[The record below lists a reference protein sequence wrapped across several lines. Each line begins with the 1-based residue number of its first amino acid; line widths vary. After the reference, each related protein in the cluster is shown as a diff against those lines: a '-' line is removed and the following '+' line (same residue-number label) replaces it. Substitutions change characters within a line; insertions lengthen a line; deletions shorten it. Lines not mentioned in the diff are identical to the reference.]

1 MFSNASQAVRQTSV
15 SPRAKARSGHDRLE
29 LLWAAASFVVLIL
42 CWDRASRLDERVSIP
57 RIRNAHVLQEEQVAR
72 TGITHPVT
80 EFE

>member
-1 MFSNASQAVRQTSV
+1 MFSNTSQSVRHPSI
-15 SPRAKARSGHDRLE
+15 SPRASSRRTYDRLE

-57 RIRNAHVLQEEQVAR
+57 RVRIAHVLEEERAER

-80 EFE
+80 DFE